1 MHGTTIFNMYENDR
15 QIASKLVAGD
25 QRAFD
30 AFFNTYFPRL
40 YRFALIRLDDNADR
54 AEDVAQATLCK
65 AVTKMHTYRGE
76 AALFTWLCTFC
87 RHEISALVK
96 KERLNVEHKAVRD
109 DDPEVRAA
117 LESLSWVASTDPELA
132 MGAHELSRLVRQTLD
147 YLPSLYGDVL
157 EMKYIHGLPVKEI
170 ASRLGKG
177 PKAIESLLTR
187 ARESFRDGF
196 RSLVGMGPDYLA
208 DSGR

>member
-1 MHGTTIFNMYENDR
+1 
-15 QIASKLVAGD
+15 
-25 QRAFD
+25 
-30 AFFNTYFPRL
+30 
-40 YRFALIRLDDNADR
+40 
-54 AEDVAQATLCK
+54 
-65 AVTKMHTYRGE
+65 
-76 AALFTWLCTFC
+76 
-87 RHEISALVK
+87 
-96 KERLNVEHKAVRD
+96 
-109 DDPEVRAA
+109 
-117 LESLSWVASTDPELA
+117 